1 MICRSIMIVASTFIL
16 LTLMPEPVFASG
28 SMRCGSHIVSAGQRH
43 GPGKYEVL
51 KKCGEPTV
59 RNGDTWIYDRGS
71 KQYAVMFD
79 ASGRLMRIE

>member
-1 MICRSIMIVASTFIL
+1 MICKSIIIVASTFVL

-51 KKCGEPTV
+51 KKCGEPTE

-71 KQYAVMFD
+71 KQYVVMFD
-79 ASGRLMRIE
+79 PSGMLMRIE

>member
-1 MICRSIMIVASTFIL
+1 MICKSIIIVASTFVL

-51 KKCGEPTV
+51 KKCGEPTE

-71 KQYAVMFD
+71 KKYVVMFD
-79 ASGRLMRIE
+79 PSGMLMRID